1 MSFRSLIYS
10 TLNARS
16 FKNPR
21 LFLPGQEN
29 DAAANLITAAEE
41 GRSLTPI
48 GKFKSASQANA
59 ELLGTL
65 GDIQTPKTEPQPS
78 WFLALVDGVESP
90 RICINNP
97 KRSDSIS
104 GVWSRVGLSNHSAT
118 SLILQSW
125 LEMRLWHVAGWSGC
139 ISVWLG
145 EGWSV

>member
-10 TLNARS
+10 TLNAQS

-41 GRSLTPI
+41 VRSLTPI

-65 GDIQTPKTEPQPS
+65 GDIQTPKTEPKPS
-78 WFLALVDGVESP
+78 
-90 RICINNP
+90 
-97 KRSDSIS
+97 
-104 GVWSRVGLSNHSAT
+104 
-118 SLILQSW
+118 
-125 LEMRLWHVAGWSGC
+125 
-139 ISVWLG
+139 
-145 EGWSV
+145 